1 MMKHQSPLPITL
13 CLTALLGATLS
24 GCVTALSA
32 DLRQRGEEVFRH
44 HNQLVSELILFNA
57 DVELSD
63 SELDSLELSEAKM
76 IEACKPLN
84 QLAAIVRDGG
94 KTSLSKR
101 ASVPKAISRCEQ
113 QTQEMEHLLSNLS
126 DATS

>member
-1 MMKHQSPLPITL
+1 MKAQLLLPIKL
-13 CLTALLGATLS
+13 CLTALLSASMSACIT
-24 GCVTALSA
+24 TLSA

-44 HNQLVSELILFNA
+44 HNQLLSELILFNA

-63 SELDSLELSEAKM
+63 KQLNSLELSEAKM
-76 IEACKPLN
+76 VEACKPLN

-94 KTSLSKR
+94 KASLSKR
-101 ASVPKAISRCEQ
+101 ASVPKAISRCEL
-113 QTQEMEHLLSNLS
+113 QTQEVERLLSNLS